1 MAWAPRA
8 HGVEGRHG
16 EDEAGSSEGQ
26 ARIYGPQRCDQDGGT
41 GCPYVVLGRLEEDG
55 AGGQRIRV
63 LEPAECAARW
73 PVLDLDA
80 VTSYD
85 GLPHGGP
92 RRLEPHEVRS
102 LVSLRALGG
111 PRQ

>member
-1 MAWAPRA
+1 MAA
-8 HGVEGRHG
+8 
-16 EDEAGSSEGQ
+16 DEAGRPEEQ
-26 ARIYGPQRCDQDGGT
+26 ARIYGPRRCDPDGGT
-41 GCPYVVLGRLEEDG
+41 ECPYVVRGRPEEDG
-55 AGGQRIRV
+55 AGERRIRV

-73 PVLDLDA
+73 PVLDLGA

-102 LVSLRALGG
+102 LVSLLALSG

>member
-1 MAWAPRA
+1 MAA
-8 HGVEGRHG
+8 H
-16 EDEAGSSEGQ
+16 EA
-26 ARIYGPQRCDQDGGT
+26 ARPEEQDGIYGPRRCDPDGGT
-41 GCPYVVLGRLEEDG
+41 ECPYVVLGRVEEDG
-55 AGGQRIRV
+55 AGGGRIRV

-73 PVLDLDA
+73 PVLDLEA

-92 RRLEPHEVRS
+92 RRLDPHEVRS
-102 LVSLRALGG
+102 LVALLALGG

>member
-1 MAWAPRA
+1 MAA
-8 HGVEGRHG
+8 
-16 EDEAGSSEGQ
+16 DEAGRQEGQ
-26 ARIYGPQRCDQDGGT
+26 ARIYGPRRCGPDGAT
-41 GCPYVVLGRLEEDG
+41 ECPYVVLGRLEEDG

>member
-1 MAWAPRA
+1 MAAEQA
-8 HGVEGRHG
+8 GRTG
-16 EDEAGSSEGQ
+16 GQ
-26 ARIYGPQRCDQDGGT
+26 ARIYGPRRCRPDGGT
-41 GCPYVVLGRLEEDG
+41 ECPYVVLGRLEEDG

-80 VTSYD
+80 ATSYD
-85 GLPHGGP
+85 NLPHGGP
-92 RRLEPHEVRS
+92 RRLEPDEVRS
-102 LVSLRALGG
+102 LIALLALSG

>member
-1 MAWAPRA
+1 MT
-8 HGVEGRHG
+8 
-16 EDEAGSSEGQ
+16 EDEAGRPEGQ
-26 ARIYGPQRCDQDGGT
+26 ARIYGPRRCGPDGGT
-41 GCPYVVLGRLEEDG
+41 ECPYVVLGRLEEDG
-55 AGGQRIRV
+55 AGRPGIRV

-80 VTSYD
+80 VASYD
-85 GLPHGGP
+85 NLPHGGP

-102 LVSLRALGG
+102 LLALLALSG

>member
-1 MAWAPRA
+1 M
-8 HGVEGRHG
+8 
-16 EDEAGSSEGQ
+16 
-26 ARIYGPQRCDQDGGT
+26 
-41 GCPYVVLGRLEEDG
+41 VLGRPEEDG
-55 AGGQRIRV
+55 AGERRIRV

-73 PVLDLDA
+73 PVLDLGA

-85 GLPHGGP
+85 GLPHGLPHGGP

-102 LVSLRALGG
+102 LVALRALGG

>member
-1 MAWAPRA
+1 MAAEQA
-8 HGVEGRHG
+8 GRTG
-16 EDEAGSSEGQ
+16 GQ
-26 ARIYGPQRCDQDGGT
+26 ARIYGPRRCRPDGGT
-41 GCPYVVLGRLEEDG
+41 ECPYVVLGRLEEDG

-73 PVLDLDA
+73 PVLGLDA

-85 GLPHGGP
+85 NLPHGGP
-92 RRLEPHEVRS
+92 RRLEPDEVRS
-102 LVSLRALGG
+102 LLALLALSG

>member
-1 MAWAPRA
+1 
-8 HGVEGRHG
+8 
-16 EDEAGSSEGQ
+16 
-26 ARIYGPQRCDQDGGT
+26 
-41 GCPYVVLGRLEEDG
+41 
-55 AGGQRIRV
+55 V

-73 PVLDLDA
+73 PVLDLEA

-92 RRLEPHEVRS
+92 RRLDPHEVRS
-102 LVSLRALGG
+102 LVALLALSG

>member
-1 MAWAPRA
+1 MRNRKNKLESSVRGVATRTAGRSAPTWSS
-8 HGVEGRHG
+8 G
-16 EDEAGSSEGQ
+16 GSK
-26 ARIYGPQRCDQDGGT
+26 RT
-41 GCPYVVLGRLEEDG
+41 G

-85 GLPHGGP
+85 NLPHGGP
-92 RRLEPHEVRS
+92 RRLEPDEVRS
-102 LVSLRALGG
+102 LIALLALSG

>member
-1 MAWAPRA
+1 MARGAAARTAGRSAPTWSS
-8 HGVEGRHG
+8 G
-16 EDEAGSSEGQ
+16 GSKW
-26 ARIYGPQRCDQDGGT
+26 T
-41 GCPYVVLGRLEEDG
+41 G

-85 GLPHGGP
+85 NLPHGGP
-92 RRLEPHEVRS
+92 RRLEPDEVRS
-102 LVSLRALGG
+102 LIALLALSG

>member
-1 MAWAPRA
+1 MAADGA
-8 HGVEGRHG
+8 GRP
-16 EDEAGSSEGQ
+16 EEQ
-26 ARIYGPQRCDQDGGT
+26 ARIYGPRRCDPDGGT
-41 GCPYVVLGRLEEDG
+41 ECPYAVLGRLEEDG

-102 LVSLRALGG
+102 LVALRALGG

>member
-1 MAWAPRA
+1 MAAEQA
-8 HGVEGRHG
+8 GRTG
-16 EDEAGSSEGQ
+16 GQ
-26 ARIYGPQRCDQDGGT
+26 ARIYGPRRCRPDGGT
-41 GCPYVVLGRLEEDG
+41 ECPYVVLGQLEEDG

-85 GLPHGGP
+85 NLPHGGP
-92 RRLEPHEVRS
+92 RRLEPDEVRS
-102 LVSLRALGG
+102 LIGRASC
-111 PRQ
+111 RERV

>member
-1 MAWAPRA
+1 MAAEQA
-8 HGVEGRHG
+8 GRTG
-16 EDEAGSSEGQ
+16 GQ
-26 ARIYGPQRCDQDGGT
+26 ARIFGPRRCRPDGGT
-41 GCPYVVLGRLEEDG
+41 ECPYVVLGRLEEDG
-55 AGGQRIRV
+55 AGGPRIRV

-85 GLPHGGP
+85 NLPHGGP
-92 RRLEPHEVRS
+92 RRLEPEEVRS
-102 LVSLRALGG
+102 LVALLALSG